1 MSIKLNEKWI
11 TILNKDNTSFLRK
24 QYNFKTFKQSI
35 KFINDDLV
43 PITKKLKHHPKI
55 ILEYNKLTIELTTHD
70 APYNNNIGDL
80 DKIFAE
86 KLDQQYN
93 SIINNVVLKDK

>member
-1 MSIKLNEKWI
+1 MKFNEKWI
-11 TILNKDNTSFLRK
+11 TVLNKDNTSFLRK

-35 KFINDDLV
+35 KFINDELV

-80 DKIFAE
+80 DRSFAE
-86 KLDQQYN
+86 KLDEKYN
-93 SIINNVVLKDK
+93 TTINKVVLKDK